1 MTELAS
7 GVAVAVITRTRDRS
21 LLLPR
26 AIASVAAQ
34 SFTDYVH
41 VIVNDGGSTADVEN
55 ALQAS
60 GAPRAR
66 ISIINLAT
74 SSGLEAASNVGIAQS
89 RSEFVAIHDDD
100 DSWHPDFLKRTVEV
114 LRRTAAAGVMT
125 SMDCVLEELMD
136 GVIVETGRTRYG
148 PDLKDVSLFRQL
160 ENNELTPIGFVF
172 RRDAYESVGRFDES
186 LPVIGDWEFGIRFL
200 RQFDVEYLDH
210 EPRLANYHHR
220 PAVLQGPLGNSVF
233 ARRAAH
239 DDCTNKMRN
248 RLLREDLG
256 AGRFGLGSLMAL
268 QHQVLVNRD
277 LLRSLSDDR
286 AHQIESIRQEL
297 LAEIRAKPGVAARVV
312 RRLRRMGG
320 GGDE

>member
-1 MTELAS
+1 MTDLAS
-7 GVAVAVITRTRDRS
+7 GAAVAVITRTRDRP

-41 VIVNDGGSTADVEN
+41 VIVNDGGSAADVEN
-55 ALQAS
+55 ALRAS
-60 GAPRAR
+60 GASRAR
-66 ISIINLAT
+66 IAIITIPT
-74 SSGLEAASNVGIAQS
+74 SSGLEAASNAGIAQC

-114 LRRTAAAGVMT
+114 LRRTSAAGVMT
-125 SMDCVLEELMD
+125 SMDCVIEELVD
-136 GVIVETGRTRYG
+136 GAIVETGRTRFG
-148 PDLKDVSLFRQL
+148 PDLKDVSLLRQL
-160 ENNELTPIGFVF
+160 ENNELTPIGFLF
-172 RRDAYESVGRFDES
+172 RRDAYEAVGRFDES

-200 RQFDVEYLDH
+200 RQFDVEYLAH
-210 EPRLANYHHR
+210 EPRLAHYHHR

-239 DDCTNKMRN
+239 DHCTTALRN
-248 RLLREDLG
+248 RLLREDLD

-268 QHQVLVNRD
+268 QHQILANRD
-277 LLRSLSDDR
+277 LLRTLTEDR

-297 LAEIRAKPGVAARVV
+297 LAEIRSKPGVAARVV

-320 GGDE
+320 GE